1 VTRRELLKAT
11 GVMVIGSK
19 IGTPTSLG
27 PRDHVAMAKQY
38 ARDVVSGKRIACEWV
53 KAAGQRFLDDLKRQG
68 EKEWPYEFDAAR
80 AERFC
85 RFAELMPHV
94 KGKWD
99 TKCIVLEPWQCFI
112 SCNIFGW
119 IHRGTKLRRFRRAL
133 VVVPAKNGKSCYA
146 AIIGL
151 YLLSADGENGPEV
164 YSAATTRDQ
173 AKIVWD
179 TAKRMVDGT
188 PGLRQRFGVQSLAH
202 SLTVESC
209 GGFFKPLSRDS
220 DTMEGINAHGV
231 IVDELHAHKSRECFD
246 VLDERTG
253 ARRQPLTFIISTE
266 GDNPVGVFAE
276 QVAYGQ
282 EILSGR
288 HKDET
293 YFAVVYTIDKHLDW
307 TDKRA
312 WYCANPNLGISVFE
326 DEMGDRCRRA
336 MKNPASQSSFL
347 TKRLNVRVGAG
358 EAYFNMLAWNTI
370 CAKPELKVEDFY
382 GQQCTMALDLASKN
396 DVATKVSLFKREQK
410 YVIFLKC
417 YLPEE
422 KLEKGNP
429 NYDFYRGWADRG
441 YLTLTPG
448 NVIDFEFIER
458 DLLEDRK
465 NFKLLEVGFDPWQ
478 ATQLSTRMLAENL
491 PMVEIPQTVKQ
502 MSEPMKEF
510 AGLIEQGRMLHNGDP
525 VLSWMVGNTMAR
537 VDAKENVYP
546 RKARPESKIDG
557 AVAGIM
563 ALGRAMVNAP
573 RQESVYET
581 RGMRFL

>member
-1 VTRRELLKAT
+1 MNRPSRDYAAIALK
-11 GVMVIGSK
+11 
-19 IGTPTSLG
+19 
-27 PRDHVAMAKQY
+27 Y
-38 ARDVVSGKRIACEWV
+38 ADDVVSGKIPVCKWV
-53 KAAGQRFLDDLKRQG
+53 KLSCQRQLDDLKRA
-68 EKEWPYEFDAAR
+68 KSSRWPWHFDERR
-80 AERFC
+80 ANRIC
-85 RFAELMPHV
+85 RFAELLPHI
-94 KGKWD
+94 KGRWK
-99 TKCIVLEPWQCFI
+99 TKNLVLEPHQCFRLTT
-112 SCNIFGW
+112 IFGW
-119 IHRGTKLRRFRRAL
+119 IDDAGFRRFRRAL
-133 VVVPAKNGKSCYA
+133 VVLPRKNGKTTEA
-146 AIIGL
+146 AIVGL
-151 YLLSADGENGPEV
+151 YMLALDGEPGAEV
-164 YSAATTRDQ
+164 YAGAVTRDQ
-173 AKIVWD
+173 VTGPSGVWTVAKKIAD
-179 TAKRMVDGT
+179 RC
-188 PGLRQRFGVQSLAH
+188 PQLRERYGVESLAH
-202 SLTVESC
+202 SITVELS
-209 GGFFKPLSRDS
+209 GASFKATSREAGSQEGFN
-220 DTMEGINAHGV
+220 THCA
-231 IVDELHAHKSRECFD
+231 IVDELHAHSVREVFD
-246 VLDERTG
+246 VLNESMG
-253 ARRQPLTFIISTE
+253 ARKQPLLYIISTE
-266 GDNPVGVFAE
+266 GDNPTGIFSE
-276 QVAYGQ
+276 QLDYGQ
-282 EILSGR
+282 QVLLGT
-288 HKDET
+288 HKDES
-293 YFAVVYTIDKHLDW
+293 YFAIEYTIDERVDW
-307 TDKRA
+307 TSPEA
-312 WYCANPNLGISVFE
+312 WRMANPNLGVSVFE
-326 DEMGDRCRRA
+326 DDLRNRCTQARQ
-336 MKNPASQSSFL
+336 NPASQSSFL

-370 CAKPELKVEDFY
+370 CAKPELKIEDFY

-465 NFKLLEVGFDPWQ
+465 NFKLREVGFDPWQ

-525 VLSWMVGNTMAR
+525 ILAWMVGNTMAR

-573 RQESVYET
+573 RQESVYES